1 MAHKRKPET
10 SARERLMVT
19 AIEGIR
25 NGVYNGPT
33 HAAAELGVA
42 LSTLKKRL
50 KGRKSRAE
58 AREAQQ
64 ELTRH
69 EEKALV
75 DWVSRATAVDNP
87 VPHPYIKEMA
97 EEIRK
102 TREGEKGE
110 YLRPLGTSWM
120 EAFLSRHPQLR
131 TKLSKA
137 IEES

>member
-1 MAHKRKPET
+1 M
-10 SARERLMVT
+10 
-19 AIEGIR
+19 
-25 NGVYNGPT
+25 
-33 HAAAELGVA
+33 
-42 LSTLKKRL
+42 

-110 YLRPLGTSWM
+110 YLHPLGTSWM